1 MPFSKSRQAKV
12 QKKLFVS
19 WVSADQ
25 LFALWTRGMIAI
37 LIKKRYGI
45 QLSRTSVGRLL
56 AQLGL
61 TCQRPLRR
69 AYQQNP
75 VLVEQW
81 LKKEY
86 PKIRAMARKIGAR
99 IYFEDE
105 AGIRSDYHSGTTWTP
120 MRSNAGSYSNWG
132 SVWAEYDLGNNP
144 T

>member
-1 MPFSKSRQAKV
+1 MHGKNRCKNFESQDIGRDSNPCRSASPGRRKSRR
-12 QKKLFVS
+12 KLFVS

-86 PKIRAMARKIGAR
+86 PKIRTMARKIGAR

-105 AGIRSDYHSGTTWTP
+105 AGIRIGLSLWDHMGPY
-120 MRSNAGSYSNWG
+120 
-132 SVWAEYDLGNNP
+132 EE
-144 T
+144 